1 MLDLTQPREERPA
14 RLAARGR
21 GKQVTQRTV
30 FYYISAISLIV
41 VTVVGA
47 SWPLVF
53 WLLIPVAAYIAIGLY
68 DIHIS
73 RRNVLRNY
81 PVIGHLRYMF
91 EFIRPEIQQYFINTN
106 LSGRPFNREQRE
118 LVYNRAEKRLDTL
131 PFGTQQDIYNI
142 GYESTV
148 HSLAPKKLSE
158 EDSRTMVG
166 GPDCRQP
173 YNASRLNISAMS
185 FGALSSTA
193 IMAMNRGAK
202 LGNFAH
208 NTGEGGLSPHHR
220 AHGGDIIWQIG
231 TGYFGC
237 RAADGGFDPDK
248 FREKALLDQVKMI
261 EIKLSQGAKPAH
273 GGILPAAKISREIAD
288 IRGIPMGEDCVSP
301 PAHTQ
306 FGTPKAL
313 LEFVARLRE
322 LSGGKPVGFKLCIG
336 VKSEFMGICKA
347 MLETGITP
355 DFITVDGS
363 EGGTGAAP
371 VEFVDYMGL
380 PINEGLV
387 FVHSCLVGVNLR
399 DRIHVI
405 ASGKVVNGF
414 DMVTKLAL
422 GADMCN
428 AARAMMF
435 ALGCIQALRCN
446 DNTCPTGVA
455 TQDPDRAK
463 ALDVPSKADRVR
475 NFHEATVESFLD
487 LVGAMGLDHADKLGP
502 WHIYRRVENETM
514 KTYAEIY
521 PYLQPGELL
530 GEQINPVYR
539 DDWARANAA
548 AF

>member
-1 MLDLTQPREERPA
+1 M
-14 RLAARGR
+14 
-21 GKQVTQRTV
+21 TQRAV
-30 FYYISAISLIV
+30 FYYVSAIATIV
-41 VTVVGA
+41 VCVLGTE
-47 SWPLVF
+47 WPWIF
-53 WLLIPVAAYIAIGLY
+53 WLLIPVGLYVAIGLY

-73 RRNVLRNY
+73 RANVLTNY

-118 LVYNRAEKRLDTL
+118 LVYHRAEHSLDTL

-148 HSLAPKKLSE
+148 HSLAPKSLGE
-158 EDSRTMVG
+158 EHGRTVVG
-166 GPDCRQP
+166 GPDCRRP
-173 YNASRLNISAMS
+173 YDASRLNISAMS
-185 FGALSSTA
+185 FGALSPNA

-202 LGNFAH
+202 LGNFAQ
-208 NTGEGGLSPHHR
+208 NTGEGGLSPYHLR
-220 AHGGDIIWQIG
+220 HGGDIIWQIG

-237 RAADGGFDPDK
+237 RNRDGSFDPVQ
-248 FREKALLDQVKMI
+248 FRERASLDVVKMV
-261 EIKLSQGAKPAH
+261 EIKLSQGAKPSH
-273 GGILPAAKISREIAD
+273 GGILPAAKVSHEISE
-288 IRGIPMGEDCVSP
+288 IRGIPMGEDCISP

-306 FGTPKAL
+306 FSTPAAL

-322 LSGGKPVGFKLCIG
+322 LSDGRPVGFKLCIG
-336 VKSEFMGICKA
+336 VKREFMAIVKA

-355 DFITVDGS
+355 DFITVDGA

-380 PINEGLV
+380 PINEGLA
-387 FVHSCLVGVNLR
+387 FVHSCLVGAGLR
-399 DRIHVI
+399 DRMHVI
-405 ASGKVVNGF
+405 ASGKVVSGF

-428 AARAMMF
+428 SARAMMF
-435 ALGCIQALRCN
+435 ATGCIQALRCN

-455 TQDPDRAK
+455 TQDPARAR
-463 ALDVPSKADRVR
+463 ALDVPSKSIRVK
-475 NFHEATVESFLD
+475 NYHNATVESFLD
-487 LVGAMGLDHADKLGP
+487 LVGAMGLESPDLLGP
-502 WHIYRRVENETM
+502 EHIFRRVENETL

-521 PYLQPGELL
+521 PYLRPGELL
-530 GEQINPVYR
+530 GNDINPLYR
-539 DDWARANAA
+539 EDWARASAT